1 MPKGKP
7 FPPEPKTR
15 PDFPRARGPGAAS
28 HSRPVPRKTR
38 DRSAISTLP
47 PPPDDD
53 GAPKAGENKISKER
67 PTERGLASATVDEV
81 TADLTKDSRSES
93 ED

>member
-7 FPPEPKTR
+7 FPPEPSTR
-15 PDFPRARGPGAAS
+15 PDVRGAKANRAAS
-28 HSRPVPRKTR
+28 HSRPVPRRTG

-47 PPPDDD
+47 PPPEDEAKHAED
-53 GAPKAGENKISKER
+53 GKISKER
-67 PTERGLASATVDEV
+67 PIERGLASATVDEV
-81 TADLTKDSRSES
+81 TADLTQDSRSER

>member
-7 FPPEPKTR
+7 FPPEPSTR
-15 PDFPRARGPGAAS
+15 PDFRRAKRTGAAS
-28 HSRPVPRKTR
+28 HSRPVPRRTG

-47 PPPDDD
+47 PPPEEEATQAGD
-53 GAPKAGENKISKER
+53 GKISKER
-67 PTERGLASATVDEV
+67 PVDRGLSSATVDEV
-81 TADLTKDSRSES
+81 TADLTQDSRSER